1 MMGELYILFNIEP
14 HNYTWRKLDAW
25 HGPFFSLYGGRGG
38 GMGVMG
44 VPQLQKFLQAP
55 VAIDAMVP

>member
-1 MMGELYILFNIEP
+1 MHGMGLFSPYRVEEE
-14 HNYTWRKLDAW
+14 
-25 HGPFFSLYGGRGG
+25 G

-44 VPQLQKFLQAP
+44 VPQLQKFLRAP